1 MALMPPVTA
10 QHPALESE
18 GKLELQQLMDQLER
32 QQPPSS
38 IRTGCC
44 RPSAAAQRADHHL
57 PRQQRLQ
64 RLQRLLPV
72 RQRSMSPGMPDPSN
86 EAAIRELIGH
96 GKLLEGLLLGVQ
108 SQVQT
113 SLTQLAETNGRME
126 RLEDRINRLERD
138 TITNDQLK
146 ALADTV
152 AALATAVADK
162 PSIDQLQTING
173 TLSSLSTT
181 VSSLKT
187 SNDRRRGGLGAAN
200 AITNMVIAVLA
211 MLGTVLGSVA
221 AMKSWVQ
228 DDDPPAPVIR
238 QQEVLQPAPAA
249 VSQR

>member
-1 MALMPPVTA
+1 
-10 QHPALESE
+10 
-18 GKLELQQLMDQLER
+18 
-32 QQPPSS
+32 
-38 IRTGCC
+38 
-44 RPSAAAQRADHHL
+44 
-57 PRQQRLQ
+57 
-64 RLQRLLPV
+64 
-72 RQRSMSPGMPDPSN
+72 
-86 EAAIRELIGH
+86 
-96 GKLLEGLLLGVQ
+96 
-108 SQVQT
+108 
-113 SLTQLAETNGRME
+113 ME
-126 RLEDRINRLERD
+126 RLEDRIGRLERD

-181 VSSLKT
+181 VSTLKT
-187 SNDRRRGGLGAAN
+187 SNDRRRGGMGAAN

-238 QQEVLQPAPAA
+238 HQEAIQPAPAA
-249 VSQR
+249 MPQP